1 MRRGRPVASRVDRRA
16 RARALA
22 GFYLA
27 GAFLSTIVL
36 LLPGWDD
43 VDAVGIAGTVVLAV
57 VGAGMLYVFAE
68 RFAALAIHAVTA
80 SGTLLIAACQVF
92 AGGGSPTAMYAML
105 YVWVI
110 LHSAMFFPRTVG
122 VAQLALTTVAHA
134 GALVWLGD
142 IESIAPQLALTLV
155 TQLAAGLIVGSLA
168 AQQRQL
174 ADTDSLTGL
183 GNRREVERAL
193 ESATARTRRH
203 GAPTCVAVLDLDGF
217 KDFNDQRG
225 HAAGDRVLVEA
236 AARWQELVRATDTL
250 CRTGGDE
257 FLVVLAGCELDEA
270 QRIVRRMVAA
280 TPEGVSCSAGLAR
293 WDGREPPGML
303 IERADE
309 ALYTA
314 KTGGDVAVAP
324 APPKPAEVHGV

>member
-1 MRRGRPVASRVDRRA
+1 M
-16 RARALA
+16 
-22 GFYLA
+22 
-27 GAFLSTIVL
+27 L

-43 VDAVGIAGTVVLAV
+43 VDAVGITGTVILAV
-57 VGAGMLYVFAE
+57 FGAGALYAFAE
-68 RFAALAIHAVTA
+68 RFSAAAIHGVMA

-110 LHSAMFFPRTVG
+110 LHSAMFFPRAVG
-122 VAQLALTTVAHA
+122 VAHLALTAVAHA
-134 GALVWLGD
+134 GALFWLGD
-142 IESIAPQLALTLV
+142 IGSIAPQLALTLV

-168 AQQRQL
+168 TQQRQL

-183 GNRREVERAL
+183 GNRREVDRAL
-193 ESATARTRRH
+193 ESAIARSRRS
-203 GAPTCVAVLDLDGF
+203 GTPICVAVLDLDGF
-217 KDFNDQRG
+217 KDFNDERG

-236 AARWQELVRATDTL
+236 AARWQDLVRGIDTL

-257 FLVVLAGCELDEA
+257 FLVVLTGCDLDEA
-270 QRIVRRMVAA
+270 QRIVRRMVAG

-293 WDGREPPGML
+293 WDGHEPPGML

-314 KTGGDVAVAP
+314 KVGGDVAVAP
-324 APPKPAEVHGV
+324 APPHASEARLA